1 MVTVDR
7 RPGVLPRDLTA
18 TSFANP
24 HIDGAHC
31 GIVYLECSRCG
42 RYVGAQDGD
51 GFSGS
56 VACICMECQ
65 ARSTRRP
72 EAINPVKAGLWS
84 YRVPC
89 AGVKYYSFE

>member
-1 MVTVDR
+1 MVTVDQR
-7 RPGVLPRDLTA
+7 QGALPRGLTA
-18 TSFANP
+18 TSSTNP
-24 HIDGAHC
+24 YIDGAHC

-65 ARSTRRP
+65 TRSTRRS
-72 EAINPVKAGLWS
+72 ESISPVKADLWS

>member
-31 GIVYLECSRCG
+31 GIVYLECSRCR
-42 RYVGAQDGD
+42 RYVGGPGRGRVLRQ
-51 GFSGS
+51 
-56 VACICMECQ
+56 
-65 ARSTRRP
+65 RRVYLP
-72 EAINPVKAGLWS
+72 G
-84 YRVPC
+84 VPIPLDPP
-89 AGVKYYSFE
+89 A

>member
-1 MVTVDR
+1 MVTVEQR
-7 RPGVLPRDLTA
+7 QGIVPRDLQS
-18 TSFANP
+18 TSYANP
-24 HIDGAHC
+24 MINGAHC

-65 ARSTRRP
+65 ILSTRRP
-72 EAINPVKAGLWS
+72 AAVNAVNAGVWS